1 MAMVLIEVFMGGP
14 EIPLRV
20 KEEQVER
27 IFHLFI
33 SGSTVVPDLLHT
45 LQAMVKVRVVVGG
58 GSRQSIVE
66 CVLAAG

>member
-1 MAMVLIEVFMGGP
+1 MAMVLIEVFTGGP

-33 SGSTVVPDLLHT
+33 SGVTAVPDLLHT
-45 LQAMVKVRVVVGG
+45 LEAMVKVR
-58 GSRQSIVE
+58 GSRWRQ
-66 CVLAAG
+66 